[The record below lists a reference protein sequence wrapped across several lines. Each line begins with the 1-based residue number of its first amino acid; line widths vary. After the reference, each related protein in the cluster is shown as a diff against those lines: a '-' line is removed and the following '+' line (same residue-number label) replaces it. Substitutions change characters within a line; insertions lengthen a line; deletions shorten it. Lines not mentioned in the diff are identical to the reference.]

1 LVLLIPA
8 ISTPTHGQCPG
19 VPPNNNDAG
28 ICDTIYVEPWS
39 ADTLLEG
46 SGPYFVRVPIYLTHD
61 IPVDSM
67 DSIAGMAIPLCYT
80 HNNTSKYC
88 SLSNYWNTPNLS
100 GSSLTQ
106 NRSIFRHL
114 EWATG
119 DTIHNWMLT
128 LKLLGD
134 EAEDGPYAWAN
145 IILNLDGTSHFWL
158 AMVPTTQPLFWA
170 GSKLLLATMTFKL
183 EDSMHICIDSCL
195 WPPYQHLYISRYY
208 YGQTF
213 VPRMGGLPYDTSS
226 YHVCY
231 NFRKPADVKEILN
244 SDNGKPS
251 QFSLSQNYP
260 NPFNPV
266 TNFQF
271 TLPKSAHVR
280 IDVFN
285 IVGQKVKTLL
295 DEEMKPGVYVVDWD
309 GKDMSGNPVSSGIYF
324 YKIRAGDFSDTK
336 RMVLLK

>member
-1 LVLLIPA
+1 VNVICVDCNQPDTGSSYLIRYPLL
-8 ISTPTHGQCPG
+8 
-19 VPPNNNDAG
+19 
-28 ICDTIYVEPWS
+28 
-39 ADTLLEG
+39 
-46 SGPYFVRVPIYLTHD
+46 LTHD
-61 IPVDSM
+61 VSDLSI
-67 DSIAGMAIPLCYT
+67 DSIAGMQFPLCYT
-80 HNNTSKYC
+80 HSNPAAYC
-88 SLSNYWNTPNLS
+88 SVSDYWNKTTVVGATLP
-100 GSSLTQ
+100 
-106 NRSIFRHL
+106 RSIFRHI
-114 EWATG
+114 ERAPG
-119 DTIHNWMLT
+119 DTLYNWMLT
-128 LKLLGD
+128 QYLQGLDLG
-134 EAEDGPYAWAN
+134 EDWKWAN
-145 IILNLDGTSHFWL
+145 ILLNLDGTSHFWL